1 LRSNIV
7 PKVLFWIPKVVSLV
21 GSMFCFLSTW
31 ISLSSG
37 TYTLIMLLLNHIFY
51 IPQNL
56 VESLSMKNSILENE
70 LAVTRKSSDDTM
82 EKLKDVEGKCNHLQQ
97 NLDKYVLC
105 SHMYLKLQDAWLIC
119 GIYVSGG
126 PFENNMMVYVFVNSD
141 CRRNLQT
148 WKMKIMS

>member
-1 LRSNIV
+1 
-7 PKVLFWIPKVVSLV
+7 
-21 GSMFCFLSTW
+21 
-31 ISLSSG
+31 
-37 TYTLIMLLLNHIFY
+37 MLLLNHIFY

-105 SHMYLKLQDAWLIC
+105 SHMYLKLQDA
-119 GIYVSGG
+119 
-126 PFENNMMVYVFVNSD
+126 
-141 CRRNLQT
+141 
-148 WKMKIMS
+148 